1 MFEGLGLAVA
11 LRVCVCV
18 LSLIKFP
25 VNCGESCI
33 ELLLIWAELF
43 LDTLHMLQGVSE
55 VILSITRLQ
64 LIAA

>member
-1 MFEGLGLAVA
+1 MMFEGLGLAVA

-33 ELLLIWAELF
+33 ELLLIWAELCF
-43 LDTLHMLQGVSE
+43 GYLAH
-55 VILSITRLQ
+55 
-64 LIAA
+64 AARSF